1 MSWAL
6 KDGFYEIGEEE
17 GAGQAGRMREVRRR
31 LGKQRIL
38 EPVPMT
44 GQQQSVVAKVGWGQ
58 QPAASRGPGASL
70 PPCSSLTP
78 GFALLFLGSKCCTCA
93 WAVTPL
99 VHL

>member
-58 QPAASRGPGASL
+58 LSAAP
-70 PPCSSLTP
+70 
-78 GFALLFLGSKCCTCA
+78 
-93 WAVTPL
+93 
-99 VHL
+99 